1 LEVVERWGGG
11 VVVRESHSC
20 GFGLP
25 WRGQSVG
32 ESDSGW
38 RYKGHRWQWEGELE
52 SGGGSGISADDE
64 FTGQT
69 VEGDEGRS

>member
-1 LEVVERWGGG
+1 
-11 VVVRESHSC
+11 
-20 GFGLP
+20 
-25 WRGQSVG
+25 VG